1 LELLKQRLRIN
12 ARAKRGGRWIVVPA
26 RELVPGDVIRLR
38 AGDSVPAD
46 LKIAEGAVEVDQ
58 SSLTGESLTVEKR
71 EGDDLLSGSVIRMG
85 ETTGIVTSTGAKT
98 YFGRTVELVQIAR
111 PRLHVEEVISKV
123 SRWLLLLVGVMLA
136 IGSALA
142 ISRGIGLV
150 EILPLT
156 VILLLSAIPVALP
169 TMFTITM
176 ALGSLELARKGV
188 LVTRLDASE
197 DAATMDVICADKT
210 GTMTMNKL
218 SITEAMAVG
227 GFKEEDVI
235 LYGAL
240 ASQEANQDPI
250 DLAFLSAAGERGISL
265 DGYSQKAFVPFDPST
280 RRTEAT
286 VDGEGVEFRVL
297 KGSTRTIE
305 SLCGDDPD
313 VFARVEGAVT
323 GLSVK
328 GYRVIAVAKGT
339 TEDGIMLVGVAA
351 LYDKPRPD
359 SPQLISELKGLGISL
374 KMLTGDA
381 LPIAREVSSQ
391 LGLGDNVVGTT
402 DLKGGLKGKGGS
414 KILEESDVFAEI
426 YPEDKF
432 LIVKGLQSGGHV
444 IGMTGD
450 GINDAPALRQ
460 AEVGIAVSNAT
471 DVAKR
476 ASSAVLT
483 AEGLGGIVD
492 LVKVGRTIFQRI
504 ATWIIN
510 KMIRTFKRVIF
521 IVLAFVFTGQYVISA
536 FDMILLLFLSDYVT
550 LSLSTD
556 KVRHSMKPESWD
568 VTGLVK
574 TGALMG
580 IIMVVESFVLLYIGF
595 SIYDLSG
602 NIDQLHTFVFD
613 WLTFSGYFT
622 VLAVRERRHFWD
634 SRPSRPLILSIVAN
648 MILVSLI
655 STLGIPGLAP
665 IGIAQILTVIAYA
678 LITCLLLNDIVKA
691 FLVGHFGLAL

>member
-1 LELLKQRLRIN
+1 
-12 ARAKRGGRWIVVPA
+12 
-26 RELVPGDVIRLR
+26 
-38 AGDSVPAD
+38 
-46 LKIAEGAVEVDQ
+46 
-58 SSLTGESLTVEKR
+58 
-71 EGDDLLSGSVIRMG
+71 
-85 ETTGIVTSTGAKT
+85 
-98 YFGRTVELVQIAR
+98 
-111 PRLHVEEVISKV
+111 
-123 SRWLLLLVGVMLA
+123 
-136 IGSALA
+136 
-142 ISRGIGLV
+142 
-150 EILPLT
+150 
-156 VILLLSAIPVALP
+156 
-169 TMFTITM
+169 
-176 ALGSLELARKGV
+176 
-188 LVTRLDASE
+188 
-197 DAATMDVICADKT
+197 
-210 GTMTMNKL
+210 
-218 SITEAMAVG
+218 
-227 GFKEEDVI
+227 
-235 LYGAL
+235 
-240 ASQEANQDPI
+240 
-250 DLAFLSAAGERGISL
+250 
-265 DGYSQKAFVPFDPST
+265 
-280 RRTEAT
+280 
-286 VDGEGVEFRVL
+286 
-297 KGSTRTIE
+297 
-305 SLCGDDPD
+305 
-313 VFARVEGAVT
+313 VT